1 MTENIL
7 WYIVFVFS
15 ATIHEAAHAWAALK
29 GGDKTA
35 YLGGQVSLDPLP
47 HIRRE
52 PFGMVVIPVI
62 TLALMGWPLG
72 YASAP
77 YDPQWEWRYP
87 KRAGWMAL
95 AGPASNFLVVIII
108 SLIFIAGLQSG
119 FFQTPTS
126 IIELERIVISDA
138 SPFIQKL
145 TMMLSMLFTLNL
157 VLAVFNMLPLPPLD
171 GATVLALILP
181 PNKFRKFSEFVR
193 HPQFALFGM
202 FLAWMIFPKLFGPI
216 FHIIVLF
223 IYQWA

>member
-62 TLALMGWPLG
+62 TLAFMGWPLG

-95 AGPASNFLVVIII
+95 AGPASNFLVVIIV

-119 FFQTPTS
+119 FFQTPNNV
-126 IIELERIVISDA
+126 IELERIVISEA
-138 SPFIQKL
+138 SPFTQKL
-145 TMMLSMLFTLNL
+145 TMMLCMLFTLNL

-181 PNKFRKFSEFVR
+181 PNNFRKFSEFVR

-202 FLAWMIFPKLFGPI
+202 FLAWMIFPKLFSPI
-216 FHIIVLF
+216 FQLIVLF